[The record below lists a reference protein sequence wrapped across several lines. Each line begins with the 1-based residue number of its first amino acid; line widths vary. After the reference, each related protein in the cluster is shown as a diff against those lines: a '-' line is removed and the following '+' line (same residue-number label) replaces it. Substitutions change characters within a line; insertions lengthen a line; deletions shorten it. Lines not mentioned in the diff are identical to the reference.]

1 MTLRYPLCITAWLTV
16 AGLLAQTPSGQIA
29 GRVLDQTQSAVPEA
43 VVRAIALDT
52 NVVTRTASNPQGN
65 FELRNLVPGLYRLE
79 VEKTGFKRFV
89 RTQIEVRVGDV
100 INLEI
105 VLDVGAPTESVTVT
119 AEAPLLESAN
129 ASVGQVID
137 NRRILDMPTPG
148 SSVVYLIQMTPGVV
162 VTTSPTNL
170 WPPDALGSASG
181 TSIAGSGGSTT
192 EFAMDGTPLM
202 TRAGGF
208 TLNPPPEMVQEFR
221 VQAAAY
227 DASIGRFAG
236 GYVNMVMKNGTNQV
250 HGSAVFQ
257 NLSRGL
263 MAHDFFTNRYIY
275 DTRTGPITPEKIEQA
290 WPPQRILRYRGNIGG
305 PVWLP
310 GIYDG
315 RNRTFWMFGGDG
327 VDRQRASRGSYTVP
341 TPKQREGDFS
351 ELLAVGP
358 QYQIYDPSTIAAAG
372 AGRFSRQPFPG
383 NIIPASRIDPIAK
396 KLLSYYPLP
405 NTPGNRDGTLNY
417 TDPNMADS
425 PYKGFLGRF
434 DHAVSDQ
441 HRFFISFNLA
451 YTDPVSDRYFH
462 NDATGT
468 VRRRRQRG
476 LTFDDSLVL
485 RPDMVLNLRYGVNR
499 FVDQTFPPSI
509 GFDLAALGL
518 APSLVS
524 RLDRTL
530 TTLPQ
535 ISVTGHTGIG
545 GGSGSLPATT
555 YHNGFVQLS
564 HLRGNHSLKV
574 GGELRRMLENVYS
587 FGNVSPAY
595 SFDTTWTRG
604 PLDNSPAAPIGQGL
618 ASLLLGLPTGGGI
631 DRNASTA
638 ESSTYYA
645 LFLQDDWK
653 LTRKLTLNAGL
664 RWEYD
669 TPAVER
675 FDRSSRGF
683 DFVTANPIE
692 PAARAAYA
700 AAPIA
705 EIPAAAFRTTG
716 GLLFAGVAGTPR
728 GLYEPDRN
736 NFNPRVGLAYQLA
749 ATSVLR
755 AGFGVF
761 FTPLGSDR
769 VNAGQQGFSRRTT
782 LVPSL
787 DNGLSFRATLAN
799 PFPDGI
805 LEPLGASLGLRTF
818 LGQSVSF
825 ISPGLKSGY
834 MQRWTLNLQ
843 QELPHRV
850 LVDVGYLGNR
860 AVGLPFSFAYDAVPP
875 QYLSRSP
882 LRDDWA
888 INYYSQAVTNPFYGI
903 ADFVGTSLQ
912 SRTVAR
918 SQLLRPFPQFTG
930 VNADTN
936 NGFSWYHSLQLRAEK
951 RFSQGYTF
959 QASYTWSKFMEAV
972 DKLNDSDAYPHRVI
986 SSLDRTH
993 SLAVT
998 GVYELPF
1005 GRGKRWLA
1013 SGRWLDQAVGGWS
1026 VQVMFQGASGRPL
1039 AWGNVLFIGDVRNIP
1054 LPGSQRTVERWF
1066 NTEAGFERDSRRQL
1080 SFNLRT
1086 FPLRLSGVRGDG
1098 INNWNISVFKN
1109 FRLGERFALQFRAEA
1124 VDAFNHPMF
1133 ADPNTT
1139 PTSGAFGQVTT
1150 LGSGNTQR
1158 RITLGGKLTW

>member
-1 MTLRYPLCITAWLTV
+1 MSISRLFPSSA
-16 AGLLAQTPSGQIA
+16 LLAFGLFAQSPSGHIT
-29 GRVLDQTQSAVPEA
+29 GRVLDPTQAAVPEA
-43 VVRAIALDT
+43 TLRAIALDT
-52 NVVTRTASNPQGN
+52 NVVTRTASNSQGN

-79 VEKTGFKRFV
+79 AEKQGFKRFV
-89 RTQIEVRVGDV
+89 RAPIEVRVGDV
-100 INLEI
+100 LNLEI
-105 VLDVGAPTESVTVT
+105 PLEVGAPSETVTVT

-148 SSVVYLIQMTPGVV
+148 SSVVYLIQMTPGTV

-170 WPPDALGSASG
+170 WPPDALGSAGG
-181 TSIAGSGGSTT
+181 TSIAGSGGSAS
-192 EFAMDGTPLM
+192 EFAMDGAPLM

-221 VQAAAY
+221 VQTAGF
-227 DASIGRFAG
+227 DASLGRFTG
-236 GYVNMVMKNGTNQV
+236 GYVNMVMKSGTNQV
-250 HGSAVFQ
+250 HGSALFQ

-275 DTRTGPITPEKIEQA
+275 DTRTGPVTPEKIEQA
-290 WPPQRILRYRGNIGG
+290 WPPQRILRYRGSIGG
-305 PVWLP
+305 PLRLP

-315 RNRTFWMFGGDG
+315 RNRTFWTFGGDG

-341 TPKQREGDFS
+341 TPRQREGDFS
-351 ELLAVGP
+351 ELLAVGA
-358 QYQIYDPSTIAAAG
+358 QYQIYDPATIAPAP

-383 NIIPASRIDPIAK
+383 NIIPSSRIDPIAK
-396 KLLSYYPLP
+396 KLIAYYPPP
-405 NTPGNRDGTLNY
+405 NTPGNRDGSLNY
-417 TDPNMADS
+417 TDPNLADS

-434 DHAVSDQ
+434 DHALHDA
-441 HRFFISFNLA
+441 HRFFVSFNLA
-451 YTDPVSDRYFH
+451 YTDPISNRYFH
-462 NDATGT
+462 NEATGT
-468 VRRRRQRG
+468 IRRRRQCG

-485 RPDMVLNLRYGVNR
+485 RPDMIVNLRYGVNR
-499 FVDQTFPPSI
+499 FVDQTFPPSL
-509 GFDLAALGL
+509 GFDLAGLGL
-518 APSLVS
+518 TQRLTSQ
-524 RLDRTL
+524 LDRSL
-530 TTLPQ
+530 TTLPAV
-535 ISVTGHTGIG
+535 SVTGHTGIG
-545 GGSGSLPATT
+545 GASGSLPATT
-555 YHNGFVQLS
+555 YHNGFGQLT
-564 HLRGNHSLKV
+564 HLRGNHSLKL
-574 GGELRRMLENVYS
+574 GGELRRMLENIYS

-595 SFDTTWTRG
+595 TFGTTWTQG

-618 ASLLLGLPTGGGI
+618 AALLLGRPTGGGI

-645 LFLQDDWK
+645 LFLHDDWK
-653 LTRKLTLNAGL
+653 LTRSLTLNVGL

-669 TPAVER
+669 TPPLER
-675 FDRSSRGF
+675 FDRSTRGF
-683 DFVTANPIE
+683 DFQTANPVE
-692 PAARAAYA
+692 PLARAAYA

-705 EIPAAAFRTTG
+705 ELPAAAFRAQG
-716 GLLFAGVAGTPR
+716 GLLFAGVGGAPR

-736 NFNPRVGLAYQLA
+736 NFNPRLGVAYQLSPR
-749 ATSVLR
+749 TVLR
-755 AGFGVF
+755 AGFGIF

-787 DNGLSFRATLAN
+787 DNGLTFRATLAD

-805 LEPLGASLGLRTF
+805 LEPYGAALGLRTF

-825 ISPGLKSGY
+825 ISPRLKSGY
-834 MQRWTLNLQ
+834 MQRWSVNLQ
-843 QELPHRV
+843 RELPHRV
-850 LVDVGYLGNR
+850 LLDLGYLGSK
-860 AVGLPFSFAYDAVPP
+860 AVGLPFSFSYNAVPAR
-875 QYLSRSP
+875 YLSTSP
-882 LRDDWA
+882 LRDDPV
-888 INYYSQAVTNPFYGI
+888 INYYSQAVANPFYGLP
-903 ADFVGTSLQ
+903 DFTGTGLQ

-918 SQLLRPFPQFTG
+918 SQLLRPYPHFTG
-930 VNADTN
+930 VSADTN
-936 NGFSWYHSLQLRAEK
+936 DGFSWYHSLQIRAER

-972 DKLNDSDAYPHRVI
+972 DKLNDSDTYPHRVI

-993 SLAVT
+993 SLAAT
-998 GVYELPF
+998 GIYELPF
-1005 GRGKRWLA
+1005 GRGKRRLA
-1013 SGRWLDQAVGGWS
+1013 SAGWLDQAVGGWS
-1026 VQVMFQGASGRPL
+1026 VQAMFQGAGGRPL
-1039 AWGNVLFIGDVRNIP
+1039 AWGNILFLGDVRRIP
-1054 LPGSQRTVERWF
+1054 LPSAQRTVERWF

-1098 INNWNISVFKN
+1098 INNWNLSVFKS

-1139 PTSGAFGQVTT
+1139 PTSGAFGQITT